1 MFFVD
6 SIKFIITVFIMIR
19 TTVLLIATL
28 IAIPLASFYFGDSPS
43 QFQIHALYV
52 VIRIMLITSL
62 VCFVV
67 SELTTNYSQV
77 DKLWS
82 IMPIVYT
89 WYFASVAEWNNRAVI
104 MAILVTCWGV
114 RLTYNFNR
122 KGGYHRIPWKGVE
135 DYRWSVLRQNPALKG
150 RWRWAMFNLF
160 FISLYQQSLILLFTL
175 PALLASTGVHTG
187 INFLDITAI
196 CLFVFFLVIES
207 IADAQQYQFQ
217 REKHRRIA
225 VAETLTEPY
234 LNGFISNGLWRIVR
248 HPNYAGEQ
256 AIWISFYLFS
266 IAATGQWINWSMTG
280 CVLLILL
287 FIGSSNFS
295 EEISAKKYPNY
306 KQYQKKVPRFFPKL
320 W

>member
-1 MFFVD
+1 
-6 SIKFIITVFIMIR
+6 MIR
-19 TTVLLIATL
+19 TIVLLIATL
-28 IAIPLASFYFGDSPS
+28 IAIPFASFYFGNPLSHL
-43 QFQIHALYV
+43 QTHALYV
-52 VIRIMLITSL
+52 VIRIMFITSL
-62 VCFVV
+62 ICFVV
-67 SELTTNYSQV
+67 SELTQNYSQV

-89 WYFASVAEWNNRAVI
+89 WYFASVSEWNIRAVI

-175 PALLASTGVHTG
+175 PALLTSTGMHIG
-187 INFLDITAI
+187 INLLDIIAA
-196 CLFVFFLVIES
+196 CLFIFFLVIEA
-207 IADAQQYQFQ
+207 IADQQQYQFQ
-217 REKHRRIA
+217 TEKYRRIA
-225 VAETLTEPY
+225 ANEMLTELY
-234 LNGFISNGLWRIVR
+234 LNGFINNGLWRLVR
-248 HPNYAGEQ
+248 HPNYAAEQ
-256 AIWISFYLFS
+256 AIWVSFYLFS
-266 IAATGQWINWSMTG
+266 IAATGQWMNWSMTG

-306 KQYQKKVPRFFPKL
+306 KRYQKQVPRFFPK
-320 W
+320 WW